1 MLLSLLTLVAA
12 AHLPAPESAA
22 PAAVPQ
28 AAPAPV
34 SAPISA
40 PVSAPGAAPASPEL
54 WLVIPAEGGPL
65 EPVVILG
72 TGFAFQGYL
81 PYFDLV
87 PSVPIREFSWTFP
100 IVGEV
105 SVMVTT
111 VPPVLPPGTVDLYV
125 KKGIL
130 GNESNRLP
138 FLVL

>member
-1 MLLSLLTLVAA
+1 MLLCLLTLHFATQLPLSTTPEATTAPQVE
-12 AHLPAPESAA
+12 PAPVTAPDAA
-22 PAAVPQ
+22 PAT
-28 AAPAPV
+28 
-34 SAPISA
+34 
-40 PVSAPGAAPASPEL
+40 PEL
-54 WLVIPAEGGPL
+54 WLCIPDEGAAL
-65 EPVVILG
+65 EPVVVVG

-111 VPPVLPPGTVDLYV
+111 VPPLIPAGTVDLYV

-130 GNESNRLP
+130 GGESNRLP